1 MVAAAARGRHG
12 RLPRTEQT
20 SRPWRIH
27 ELTRDFRLED
37 VWALPTPGGVGDFGR
52 LVQLIASG
60 GRSDGSPRSVRVL
73 WAIRWKVGALLRWD
87 TPDAAAGTALV
98 RSRLPADLH
107 AVAPGPTFA
116 ALPFNSIYLLDDEW
130 AAEIVNRTV
139 HGVLHVGWVPEGNG
153 GYRGQLAVYVR
164 PNGLL
169 GRAYLAAITPFRR
182 LVVYPQM
189 LERIGRGWQAGS

>member
-130 AAEIVNRTV
+130 AVTRIVMKPT
-139 HGVLHVGWVPEGNG
+139 HFIG
-153 GYRGQLAVYVR
+153 GYAQLSFGFNYYG
-164 PNGLL
+164 P
-169 GRAYLAAITPFRR
+169 T
-182 LVVYPQM
+182 
-189 LERIGRGWQAGS
+189 GSQRDEVTVLRKREAEVTFE

>member
-1 MVAAAARGRHG
+1 MRC
-12 RLPRTEQT
+12 
-20 SRPWRIH
+20 
-27 ELTRDFRLED
+27 
-37 VWALPTPGGVGDFGR
+37 
-52 LVQLIASG
+52 SG
-60 GRSDGSPRSVRVL
+60 GTRRTLPPEPRWS
-73 WAIRWKVGALLRWD
+73 AD
-87 TPDAAAGTALV
+87 
-98 RSRLPADLH
+98 RLPADLH

-116 ALPFNSIYLLDDEW
+116 ALPFSSIYLLDDEW